1 MAWNELMFI
10 LFEIWFLYQACFICL
25 TFASQILIYECHSSL
40 QILYRVIKHMMLWKC
55 LALYFHHDSTWSK
68 ARMIAIDCWVENV
81 LEKKRDCPI
90 VKQSQKLLIAGRF
103 ASFFLLVVRRF
114 RSLFMFAV
122 ARFRSFHVVSY
133 SL

>member
-1 MAWNELMFI
+1 
-10 LFEIWFLYQACFICL
+10 
-25 TFASQILIYECHSSL
+25 
-40 QILYRVIKHMMLWKC
+40 
-55 LALYFHHDSTWSK
+55 
-68 ARMIAIDCWVENV
+68 MIAIDCWVENV
-81 LEKKRDCPI
+81 LEKENDCPI

-122 ARFRSFHVVSY
+122 GRFRSFHVVSY